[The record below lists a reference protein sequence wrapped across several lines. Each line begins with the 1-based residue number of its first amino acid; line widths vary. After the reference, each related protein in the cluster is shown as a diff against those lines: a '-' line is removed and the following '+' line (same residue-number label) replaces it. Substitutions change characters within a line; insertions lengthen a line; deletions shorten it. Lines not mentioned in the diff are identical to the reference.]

1 MFRQIKPVIF
11 VLLLLIS
18 SCISYLPLGNG
29 PSAEKNSD
37 TETEGNEEPADADAP
52 GAGEAGSDKPGES
65 ISHEVVFL
73 PEDSFAF
80 WNKIVTL
87 ELMQEYKAVNGRTMC
102 NIFMGDILIKHFDEK
117 VYSSVFPDGMKS
129 PNILYADWKTNKN
142 LIRLKA
148 SEYTIEEIQQ
158 MADDNYLIIMAYR
171 YEKGPGHVAFVGN
184 KKLKLRTIPPVKN
197 LEGKNGAELKTS
209 WLPVMVQAGTYTGIT
224 SMVYA
229 SNSWLRQDLF
239 ANGTV
244 CYYLV
249 RI

>member
-1 MFRQIKPVIF
+1 MFRKIKLVIF
-11 VLLLLIS
+11 VFLLLTL
-18 SCISYLPLGNG
+18 SCISYLPLGKD

-37 TETEGNEEPADADAP
+37 TETEEKEELTDTDPP
-52 GAGEAGSDKPGES
+52 GSGETGSDKPGKS
-65 ISHEVVFL
+65 GSLAVVFL
-73 PEDSFAF
+73 PGDSFVF
-80 WNKIVTL
+80 WNKLVTQ
-87 ELMQEYKAVNGRTMC
+87 ELMQEYKAVNGCTKC
-102 NIFMGDILIKHFDEK
+102 NIFMGDILMKYFDEK
-117 VYSSVFPDGMKS
+117 VYNSVFPDGMKS
-129 PNILYADWKTNKN
+129 PNTLYADWKTNKN

-148 SEYTIEEIQQ
+148 SEHTIEEIQQ
-158 MADDNYLIIMAYR
+158 MANDNYLIIMAYR

-249 RI
+249 KI